1 MAEVRLERIEKRF
14 GATEVLSG
22 IDLTIG
28 DGELFT
34 LVGPSGCGKSTLLH
48 LIAGLEEPS
57 GGEIY
62 FNGKPV
68 SHLAPKER
76 DVAMVF
82 QSYALYPHMSVCEN
96 LAFPL
101 RMRKQPPEEI
111 DREVRRVAEMLGLAE
126 VMARK
131 PSELSGGQRQRV
143 ALGRAIVRRPKA
155 FLLDEP
161 LSNLDA
167 QLRIETR
174 AELKRLHQRLGAT
187 MIYVTHDQAEAM
199 TLSDRMAVLQHGKIQ
214 QCGAPLEIYHRPA
227 NLFVARFIG
236 SPPINLLTLGEM
248 GANLLSG
255 GMLKQ
260 VQAAARSDQVI
271 LGVRPEDLQVVRA
284 MRAAGFEA
292 RVSLVEPMGS
302 ETWLDLVWGEERL
315 RARVAADVTVQAG
328 EQVTVRF
335 DEQKAHFF
343 DGETGA
349 RLF

>member
-1 MAEVRLERIEKRF
+1 
-14 GATEVLSG
+14 
-22 IDLTIG
+22 
-28 DGELFT
+28 
-34 LVGPSGCGKSTLLH
+34 
-48 LIAGLEEPS
+48 
-57 GGEIY
+57 
-62 FNGKPV
+62 
-68 SHLAPKER
+68 
-76 DVAMVF
+76 
-82 QSYALYPHMSVCEN
+82 
-96 LAFPL
+96 
-101 RMRKQPPEEI
+101 
-111 DREVRRVAEMLGLAE
+111 
-126 VMARK
+126 
-131 PSELSGGQRQRV
+131 
-143 ALGRAIVRRPKA
+143 
-155 FLLDEP
+155 
-161 LSNLDA
+161 
-167 QLRIETR
+167 
-174 AELKRLHQRLGAT
+174 
-187 MIYVTHDQAEAM
+187 
-199 TLSDRMAVLQHGKIQ
+199 
-214 QCGAPLEIYHRPA
+214 HRPA